1 MNAVKKHA
9 VLTAVA
15 MAVGI
20 GVVFWLRPT
29 TSGGTIFIV
38 AVSARLG
45 LLSHVTGGVGL
56 PETLGIRIP
65 WTPGTR
71 EIPN

>member
-38 AVSARLG
+38 VVCVIL
-45 LLSHVTGGVGL
+45 VNGVGAIW
-56 PETLGIRIP
+56 GNRS
-65 WTPGTR
+65 
-71 EIPN
+71 